1 MRIWDI
7 SEPIE
12 PATAPFPGDTPFS
25 QEWVLRQER
34 GGSCNV
40 STIRMSVHVG
50 THTDAPLHFD
60 VAAPDIAAV
69 DLRRYLGRCRVVDVC
84 GEGSPSLIPAA
95 ALTDELLRGAE
106 RILFRTSE
114 RHDHRVWRDGFT
126 ALGPAA
132 AARLGAAGIVL
143 VGIDTPSMDHAAS
156 QELDG
161 HHALAAHG
169 VAILE
174 NLDLSGVPAGDY
186 ELIALPLR
194 IVGGDSS
201 PVRAILRE
209 LPPPPAVA
217 TSTAPTVRP

>member
-12 PATAPFPGDTPFS
+12 PATAAFPGDTPFS

-60 VAAPDIAAV
+60 LSGADIASV
-69 DLRRYLGRCRVVDVC
+69 DLRRYLGRCRVVDVR
-84 GEGSPSLIPAA
+84 GSGSPALVPAA
-95 ALTDELLRGAE
+95 FLTPQVLAGAE
-106 RILFRTSE
+106 RILFRTRD
-114 RHDHRVWRDGFT
+114 RHDHRVWDAGFT
-126 ALGPAA
+126 ALGAA
-132 AARLGAAGIVL
+132 AARVLVQAGIQL
-143 VGIDTPSMDHAAS
+143 VGIDTPSMDHADS
-156 QELDG
+156 KDLDG
-161 HHALAAHG
+161 HHVLHEGG

-174 NLDLSGVPAGDY
+174 NIDLSAVPPGDY

-194 IVGGDSS
+194 IVDGDSS

-209 LPPPPAVA
+209 LPPPHA
-217 TSTAPTVRP
+217 S